1 MGSVTDPSLDSARL
15 ARFRRRNR
23 LQAAGL
29 LAVLA
34 AVLVAI
40 ADLLAGGPGVAIALG
55 IVVGAAVLAPRAAP
69 ELMLRVLRARPL
81 DRWRHP
87 AIYDRLD
94 RVAIRAGLDRLPGL
108 VVVPS
113 VEPVAFSLATR
124 RGPVV
129 GLSTGALE
137 TLGLREMTAVL
148 AHEVAHLASGDS
160 AIMALSEVMG
170 RLVRG
175 FAVVGLALAAVLAV
189 TGGGDPIPAG
199 TLAALVAAPFA
210 TLLLQTA
217 LARNREFDADQSA
230 VELTGDPA
238 ALAGALRR
246 IELEQAYLWRRL
258 LPRRARVAPPGWLRT
273 HPATEARIARLRAMT
288 GGPGGD
294 PAATD

>member
-1 MGSVTDPSLDSARL
+1 MTDPSLDPARL

-40 ADLLAGGPGVAIALG
+40 ADLLAGGPGIAIALG

-113 VEPVAFSLATR
+113 VEPVAFSLSTR

-129 GLSTGALE
+129 GLSTGAIE

-160 AIMALSEVMG
+160 AIMALSEIMG

-175 FAVVGLALAAVLAV
+175 FAVVGLALAAVLSI

-199 TLAALVAAPFA
+199 TVAALVVAPFA

-230 VELTGDPA
+230 IELTGDPA
-238 ALAGALRR
+238 ALAVALRR
-246 IELEQAYLWRRL
+246 IELEQAFLWRRL
-258 LPRRARVAPPGWLRT
+258 LPRRARVTPPGWLRT